1 MRIIG
6 GEFSGFKIKYPKT
19 RHTRPL
25 TEKCREAI
33 FNILNNYLKNTYIL
47 DLYAGSGSLGLEALS
62 RGAKKVIFV
71 DQEKI
76 CLLIIKRNLKL
87 LNILEKGKLIRDK
100 VEKFLSNNKKKF
112 DIIFLDPPWNNL
124 NLVIFPLLK
133 RSLKNEG
140 LVIFCTSKKN
150 EFLLNTLRDFFI
162 FDKRIYGDH
171 LIVFFKN
178 KK

>member
-19 RHTRPL
+19 RHVRPL

-33 FNILNNYLKNTYIL
+33 FSILNNCLKNTYIL

-76 CLLIIKRNLKL
+76 CLSIIKKNLEL
-87 LNILEKGKLIRDK
+87 LNIPEKGKLIRDK
-100 VEKFLSNNKKKF
+100 VENFLSNNRKKF
-112 DIIFLDPPWNNL
+112 DIIFLDPPWNKVNL
-124 NLVIFPLLK
+124 IIFSLLK
-133 RSLKNEG
+133 ESLKNKG

-150 EFLLNTLRDFFI
+150 KFLLNTLKDFLI

-171 LIVFFKN
+171 LIIFLKI
-178 KK
+178 K